1 LNWKSKTKKFSKIK
15 IQNNVKRDRV
25 RTWNGRDNFS
35 HLKPIW
41 KKWKKLI
48 RKIANW
54 MSKMQRVWRSI
65 QRMVVFPALSRPRT
79 RIRASLLPK
88 TDENNLVNTNPIFR
102 FGGRGIMIR
111 TWIDQ
116 VQTIWIENSSI
127 ILKSDRIS
135 KQKRREEVHVMR
147 FKD

>member
-1 LNWKSKTKKFSKIK
+1 MK
-15 IQNNVKRDRV
+15 IQNNAKRDRV
-25 RTWNGRDNFS
+25 RTWNGRDNFP

-41 KKWKKLI
+41 KKKWKKLI
-48 RKIANW
+48 IKIANW

-88 TDENNLVNTNPIFR
+88 TDENSLVNTNPIFR
-102 FGGRGIMIR
+102 FGGRGITIR
-111 TWIDQ
+111 TWMNQ
-116 VQTIWIENSSI
+116 VQTIRIENSSI

-135 KQKRREEVHVMR
+135 EQKQREEVHAMR